1 MRKRD
6 FKVTD
11 EVIRI
16 KDIIIENRTHHNR
29 EIIESL
35 IESIEAN
42 GLLNP
47 INVERTPD
55 GDLVL
60 IAGYHR
66 TQAYKGLGL
75 QEIPARVITYD
86 KGVTKIDRELKNA
99 IFKGEE
105 DIIRKVLTPYQMAKE
120 LMSLEDAYIKRY
132 PDYDIDPKKYI
143 EKYKE
148 KIEARDRAKLQ
159 AKTAENKSDREL
171 FQHLAQKAQLDVEK
185 FVPPIKK
192 IIGTN
197 NLSNKKIELVQKLAD
212 LEKKNR
218 GIINELEEDKITQTQ
233 LARVI
238 DKLSKSE
245 NAEDYNNYNK
255 QDRAILLKEIDIQS
269 KLENI
274 DMPKVKYSEG
284 ILEIG
289 KNKVHCI
296 AKADR
301 LHLVQEKKYNMR
313 LDVTS
318 AKQFDSVIKA
328 MQLEHFTGL
337 IVFFDDASFNL
348 FADSISK

>member
-1 MRKRD
+1 MNKRD
-6 FKVTD
+6 FKITD

-16 KDIIIENRTHHNR
+16 KDIIVENRTHHNN
-29 EIIESL
+29 EIIDSL
-35 IESIEAN
+35 MESISAN

-55 GDLVL
+55 GNLVL

-66 TQAYKGLGL
+66 MQAYKGLCM
-75 QEIPARVITYD
+75 QEIPARVVTYD
-86 KGVTKIDRELKNA
+86 KNVTKVDRELKNA

-105 DIIRKVLTPYQMAKE
+105 DIIRKVLTPCQMAKE

-132 PDYDIDPKKYI
+132 PDYEIDPKKYI

-148 KIEARDRAKLQ
+148 KIEARERARLQ
-159 AKTAENKSDREL
+159 AKTAENKNDREL
-171 FQHLAQKAQLDVEK
+171 FERVAQKAQLDIEK
-185 FVPPIKK
+185 FVPPIEK

-197 NLSNKKIELVQKLAD
+197 NLSTKKVELVQKLAN

-218 GIINELEEDKITQTQ
+218 GIINKLESDKISQTQ
-233 LARVI
+233 LTRVI
-238 DKLSKSE
+238 DKLSKTE

-255 QDRAILLKEIDIQS
+255 QDRAILLKEIDIKS

-274 DMPKVKYSEG
+274 DMPKVKRSEG

-296 AKADR
+296 ARADR
-301 LHLVQEKKYNMR
+301 LHLVQDKKYNMR

-318 AKQFDSVIKA
+318 AKQFDSIIKA

-337 IVFFDDASFNL
+337 IVFFDDQSFKL
-348 FADSISK
+348 FSDSIK